1 MTNLGSSRATFFIL
15 LSILGLSGVSSA
27 DDAKARTLIETM
39 SRTVGGMEKLRTF
52 RDVEYKYTYRDK
64 KTGKA
69 DISIERYVFDGEL
82 SWAKYLTSTE
92 PFPIRRGR

>member
-1 MTNLGSSRATFFIL
+1 
-15 LSILGLSGVSSA
+15 
-27 DDAKARTLIETM
+27 
-39 SRTVGGMEKLRTF
+39 MEKLRTF